1 MAERT
6 DLVRTPHFPL
16 YINVKHLLT
25 LFDGVPKAEW
35 IPWRW
40 GRANRPPLGARS
52 HLGWFWGQLERSVLV
67 AARGHSLV

>member
-25 LFDGVPKAEW
+25 LFDGVPKAE
-35 IPWRW
+35 
-40 GRANRPPLGARS
+40 
-52 HLGWFWGQLERSVLV
+52 
-67 AARGHSLV
+67 